1 MIWLQLIFFI
11 LFYLKEIDLHMRKG
25 NTNIVREKPKLVSTH
40 FIALSELKSPGLH
53 KFHHQGLV
61 EMMEAEMLQ
70 TLSE

>member
-1 MIWLQLIFFI
+1 
-11 LFYLKEIDLHMRKG
+11 MRKG
-25 NTNIVREKPKLVSTH
+25 NTNIVREKPKLVSAH

-61 EMMEAEMLQ
+61 EMMEAEILQ